1 MLESSTTLPPQAS
14 REARIASREAGGRNA
29 CDHVQRDGAQQSL
42 WLGKNEVMKDREYR
56 ELREFQKVFLHRV
69 ADSRE
74 RAPKGE
80 RAQFDCEHWREVK
93 TMTMF
98 AGRWQICVPVHVLG
112 TVASVR
118 EEYKTEGGVQ
128 VADDAVTQTTTVVIQ
143 CHAKP
148 DEIELLYVQKDKGRR
163 RATAADLAGVRHTV
177 AQQQGRLVL

>member
-1 MLESSTTLPPQAS
+1 
-14 REARIASREAGGRNA
+14 
-29 CDHVQRDGAQQSL
+29 L

-98 AGRWQICVPVHVLG
+98 AVRWQICVPVQVLG
-112 TVASVR
+112 TVTCVR
-118 EEYKTEGGVQ
+118 EEYKTVGGVQ
-128 VADDAVTQTTTVVIQ
+128 VAGDAVTQTTTVVIQ
-143 CHAKP
+143 CQVMP
-148 DEIELLYVQKDKGRR
+148 DEIVLLYVQKDKGRR
-163 RATAADLAGVRHTV
+163 RATPGELAAQRRMV
-177 AQQQGRLVL
+177 AEHQGSLVH